1 MRKGGRLAP
10 VDIFA
15 LLVDKVGDGAEE
27 RFRYGRLSN
36 GLHVTINVQGTPLV
50 VRSQRFD
57 CDRAPGG

>member
-1 MRKGGRLAP
+1 MKEWEAAP
-10 VDIFA
+10 VDAFA

-36 GLHVTINVQGTPLV
+36 GLHVTINVKRTALV
-50 VRSQRFD
+50 VRSQRRD